1 MSYIEVS
8 NFSKSINNE
17 FIIQDINFKL
27 EQGEVLVILGKS
39 GAGKTTL
46 LRNINLLICLIAA
59 DLTLMGK

>member
-27 EQGEVLVILGKS
+27 DK
-39 GAGKTTL
+39 A
-46 LRNINLLICLIAA
+46 RF
-59 DLTLMGK
+59 